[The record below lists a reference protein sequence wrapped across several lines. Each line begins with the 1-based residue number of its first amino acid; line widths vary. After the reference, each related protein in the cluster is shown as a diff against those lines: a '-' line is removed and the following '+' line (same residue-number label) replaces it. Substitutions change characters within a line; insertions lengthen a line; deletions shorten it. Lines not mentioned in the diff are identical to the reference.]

1 MVHVAAAL
9 HALPSWDIFIIISY
23 KLNNFLA
30 IMSHTIFSQQ
40 LGSREYHLV
49 VDSEMSE
56 ESKNILVDY
65 DDAGSGLIV
74 IVAEFCFTWDTLQMR
89 VQ

>member
-1 MVHVAAAL
+1 
-9 HALPSWDIFIIISY
+9 
-23 KLNNFLA
+23 
-30 IMSHTIFSQQ
+30 MSHTIFSQQ

-65 DDAGSGLIV
+65 VDAGSGLIV
-74 IVAEFCFTWDTLQMR
+74 IVL
-89 VQ
+89 

>member
-1 MVHVAAAL
+1 
-9 HALPSWDIFIIISY
+9 
-23 KLNNFLA
+23 
-30 IMSHTIFSQQ
+30 MSHTIFSQQ

-74 IVAEFCFTWDTLQMR
+74 IAAESCFTWDTLQMS
-89 VQ
+89 VQYCTM